1 MSENL
6 TVYIAEPRGFCAGVR
21 RAIEI
26 VEQALRDYGAPV
38 YVRHEIV
45 HNKHVI
51 EDLKN
56 KGMIFIDELAQ
67 MQDQSRPLIFSAH
80 GVPQS
85 VADETDKLGIKTIDA
100 TCPLVAKVHNQI
112 KKLYDE
118 DMEIIVIGKKN
129 HVEII
134 GTVGQIPSS
143 NKLHIINSKEDIE
156 ALNINPE
163 SKVGFVT
170 QTTLSVDDTK
180 EIVAALKQKFPSISA
195 MRKDDICFATTNR
208 QKAVKEMAKVAELII
223 VIGSKNSSN
232 SKQLKEVA
240 LKNGAKNAVLIDDA
254 SELDWALLKEYQ
266 TIGIT
271 AGASAPEY
279 LVQDLLDQ
287 LKSRYDNIK
296 IMDVKVEYDI
306 GKINDL
312 IEENVSQDLT
322 FFA

>member
-1 MSENL
+1 MSNDL

-26 VEQALRDYGAPV
+26 VEQALKDYGAPV

-56 KGMIFIDELAQ
+56 KGVIFIDELAQ
-67 MQDQSRPLIFSAH
+67 MQDKSRPLIFSAH

-85 VADETDKLGIKTIDA
+85 VVDETVKLGIKTIDA

-112 KKLYDE
+112 KKLYQE

-134 GTVGQIPSS
+134 GTVGQIPSN

-180 EIVAALKQKFPSISA
+180 EIVAALKEKFPTISA
-195 MRKDDICFATTNR
+195 MSKDDICFATTNR
-208 QKAVKEMAKVAELII
+208 QKAVKEMAKAADLVI

-254 SELDWALLKEYQ
+254 SELDWALLKQYQ

-279 LVQDLLDQ
+279 LVQDLLYQ
-287 LKSRYDNIK
+287 LKSHYDNIK
-296 IMDVKVEYDI
+296 IMDVKVEYE
-306 GKINDL
+306 KVNFKL
-312 IEENVSQDLT
+312 
-322 FFA
+322 

>member
-1 MSENL
+1 MSKDL

-26 VEQALRDYGAPV
+26 VEQALKDYGAPV

-56 KGMIFIDELAQ
+56 KGVIFIDELAQ
-67 MQDQSRPLIFSAH
+67 MQDKNRPLIFSAH

-85 VADETDKLGIKTIDA
+85 VVDETVKLGIKTIDA

-112 KKLYDE
+112 KKLYNE

-134 GTVGQIPSS
+134 GTVGQIPSN

-163 SKVGFVT
+163 CKVGFVT

-180 EIVAALKQKFPSISA
+180 EIVAALKEKFPTISA
-195 MRKDDICFATTNR
+195 MRKDDICFATTYR
-208 QKAVKEMAKVAELII
+208 QKAVKEMAKLADLII

-254 SELDWALLKEYQ
+254 NELDWALLKEYQ
-266 TIGIT
+266 TIGIS

-279 LVQDLLDQ
+279 LVQDLLYQ
-287 LKSRYDNIK
+287 LKSHYDNIK
-296 IMDVKVEYDI
+296 IMDVKVEYE
-306 GKINDL
+306 KVNFKL
-312 IEENVSQDLT
+312 
-322 FFA
+322 

>member
-1 MSENL
+1 MSEDL

-26 VEQALRDYGAPV
+26 VEQALKDYGAPV

-56 KGMIFIDELAQ
+56 KGVIFIDELAQ
-67 MQDQSRPLIFSAH
+67 MQDKSRPLIFSAH

-85 VADETDKLGIKTIDA
+85 VVDETVKLGIKTIDA

-112 KKLYDE
+112 KKLYNE

-134 GTVGQIPSS
+134 GTVGQIPSN

-156 ALNINPE
+156 ALNINPK

-180 EIVAALKQKFPSISA
+180 EIVAALKEKFPTISA
-195 MRKDDICFATTNR
+195 MSKDDICFATTNR
-208 QKAVKEMAKVAELII
+208 QKAVKEMAKLADLII

-254 SELDWALLKEYQ
+254 NELDWTLLKEYQ
-266 TIGIT
+266 TVGIT

-279 LVQDLLDQ
+279 LVQDLLYQ
-287 LKSRYDNIK
+287 LKSHYDNIK
-296 IMDVKVEYDI
+296 IMDVKVEYE
-306 GKINDL
+306 KVNFKL
-312 IEENVSQDLT
+312 
-322 FFA
+322 

>member
-85 VADETDKLGIKTIDA
+85 VVDETDKLGIKTIDA

-112 KKLYDE
+112 KKLYNE

-296 IMDVKVEYDI
+296 IMDVKVEYE
-306 GKINDL
+306 KVNFKL
-312 IEENVSQDLT
+312 
-322 FFA
+322 

>member
-26 VEQALRDYGAPV
+26 VEQALKDYGAPV

-56 KGMIFIDELAQ
+56 KGVMFIDELTQ
-67 MQDQSRPLIFSAH
+67 MQDKNRPLIFSAH

-85 VADETDKLGIKTIDA
+85 VVDETVKLGIKTIDA

-112 KKLYDE
+112 KKLYQE

-134 GTVGQIPSS
+134 GTVGQIPSN

-180 EIVAALKQKFPSISA
+180 EIVAALKQKFPTISA

-208 QKAVKEMAKVAELII
+208 QKAVKEMAKLADLVI

-266 TIGIT
+266 TLGIT

-279 LVQDLLDQ
+279 LVQDLLYQ
-287 LKSRYDNIK
+287 LKSHYDNIK
-296 IMDVKVEYDI
+296 IMDVKVEYE
-306 GKINDL
+306 KVNFKL
-312 IEENVSQDLT
+312 
-322 FFA
+322 

>member
-85 VADETDKLGIKTIDA
+85 VVDETDKLGIKTIDA

-112 KKLYDE
+112 KKLYNE

-208 QKAVKEMAKVAELII
+208 QKAVKEMAKVADLII

-279 LVQDLLDQ
+279 LVQDLLNQ

-296 IMDVKVEYDI
+296 IMDVKVEYE
-306 GKINDL
+306 KVNFKL
-312 IEENVSQDLT
+312 
-322 FFA
+322 

>member
-208 QKAVKEMAKVAELII
+208 QKAVKEMAKVADLII

-287 LKSRYDNIK
+287 LKSRYDNIT
-296 IMDVKVEYDI
+296 ILDVKVEYD
-306 GKINDL
+306 
-312 IEENVSQDLT
+312 NVNFKL
-322 FFA
+322 

>member
-85 VADETDKLGIKTIDA
+85 VVDETDKLGIKTIDA

-208 QKAVKEMAKVAELII
+208 QKAIKEMAKVADLII

-296 IMDVKVEYDI
+296 IMDVKVEYE
-306 GKINDL
+306 KVNFKL
-312 IEENVSQDLT
+312 
-322 FFA
+322 

>member
-6 TVYIAEPRGFCAGVR
+6 TVYVAEPRGFCAGVR

-26 VEQALRDYGAPV
+26 VEQALKDYGTPV

-56 KGMIFIDELAQ
+56 KGVIFIDELAQ
-67 MQDQSRPLIFSAH
+67 MQDKSRPLIFSAH

-85 VADETDKLGIKTIDA
+85 VVDETDKLGIKTIDA

-208 QKAVKEMAKVAELII
+208 QKAVKEMAKLAELII

-279 LVQDLLDQ
+279 LVQDLLNQ

-296 IMDVKVEYDI
+296 IMDVKVVYE
-306 GKINDL
+306 KVNFKL
-312 IEENVSQDLT
+312 
-322 FFA
+322 

>member
-6 TVYIAEPRGFCAGVR
+6 TVYVAEPRGFCAGVR

-26 VEQALRDYGAPV
+26 VEQALKDYGTPV

-56 KGMIFIDELAQ
+56 KGVIFIDELAQ
-67 MQDQSRPLIFSAH
+67 MQDKSRPLIFSAH

-85 VADETDKLGIKTIDA
+85 VVDETDKLGIKTIDA

-112 KKLYDE
+112 KKLYQE
-118 DMEIIVIGKKN
+118 NMEIIVIGKKN

-180 EIVAALKQKFPSISA
+180 EIIAALKQKFPSISA

-208 QKAVKEMAKVAELII
+208 QKAVKEMAKLADLII

-254 SELDWALLKEYQ
+254 NELDWALLKEYQ
-266 TIGIT
+266 TVGIT

-287 LKSRYDNIK
+287 LKSHYDNIK
-296 IMDVKVEYDI
+296 IMDVKVEYE
-306 GKINDL
+306 KVNFKL
-312 IEENVSQDLT
+312 
-322 FFA
+322 

>member
-1 MSENL
+1 MSEDL

-26 VEQALRDYGAPV
+26 VEQALKDYGAPV

-56 KGMIFIDELAQ
+56 KGVMFIDELAQ
-67 MQDQSRPLIFSAH
+67 MQDKNRPLIFSAH

-85 VADETDKLGIKTIDA
+85 VVDETVKLGIKTIDA

-112 KKLYDE
+112 KKLYQE

-134 GTVGQIPSS
+134 GTVGQIPSN

-180 EIVAALKQKFPSISA
+180 EIVAALKQKFPTIST

-208 QKAVKEMAKVAELII
+208 QKAVKEMAKLADLVI

-266 TIGIT
+266 TLGIT

-279 LVQDLLDQ
+279 LVQDLLYQ
-287 LKSRYDNIK
+287 LKSHYDNIK
-296 IMDVKVEYDI
+296 IMDVKVEYE
-306 GKINDL
+306 KVNFKL
-312 IEENVSQDLT
+312 
-322 FFA
+322 

>member
-51 EDLKN
+51 EDLQN
-56 KGMIFIDELAQ
+56 KGVIFIDELAQ

-85 VADETDKLGIKTIDA
+85 VVDETVKHGIKTIDA

-112 KKLYDE
+112 KKLYQE

-134 GTVGQIPSS
+134 GTVGQIPNS

-156 ALNINPE
+156 SLNINPE

-180 EIVAALKQKFPSISA
+180 EIVAALKQKFPTISA

-208 QKAVKEMAKVAELII
+208 QKAVKEMAKLAALII

-240 LKNGAKNAVLIDDA
+240 TKNGAKEAILIDDA
-254 SELDWALLKEYQ
+254 NELDWTLLKEYQ
-266 TIGIT
+266 TVGIT

-279 LVQDLLDQ
+279 LVQDLLYQ
-287 LKSRYDNIK
+287 LKSHYDNIK
-296 IMDVKVEYDI
+296 IMDVKVEYE
-306 GKINDL
+306 KVNFKL
-312 IEENVSQDLT
+312 
-322 FFA
+322 

>member
-6 TVYIAEPRGFCAGVR
+6 TVYVAEPRGFCAGVR

-26 VEQALRDYGAPV
+26 VEQALKDYGTPV

-56 KGMIFIDELAQ
+56 KGVIFIDELAQ
-67 MQDQSRPLIFSAH
+67 MQDKSRPLIFSAH

-85 VADETDKLGIKTIDA
+85 VVDETDKLGIKTIDA

-134 GTVGQIPSS
+134 GTVGQIPSN

-180 EIVAALKQKFPSISA
+180 EIVAALKQKFPTISA

-254 SELDWALLKEYQ
+254 NELDWALLKEYQ
-266 TIGIT
+266 TVGIT

-279 LVQDLLDQ
+279 LVQDLLNQ
-287 LKSRYDNIK
+287 LKSHYDNIK
-296 IMDVKVEYDI
+296 IMDVKVEYE
-306 GKINDL
+306 KVNFKL
-312 IEENVSQDLT
+312 
-322 FFA
+322 

>member
-6 TVYIAEPRGFCAGVR
+6 TLYIAEPRGFCAGVR

-26 VEQALRDYGAPV
+26 VKQALIDHGAPV

-51 EDLKN
+51 EDLK
-56 KGMIFIDELAQ
+56 KQGVIFIDDLAQ
-67 MQDQSRPLIFSAH
+67 MEDKSRPLIFSAH

-85 VADETDKLGIKTIDA
+85 VVDETAMLGIKTIDA
-100 TCPLVAKVHNQI
+100 TCPLVAKVHKQI
-112 KKLYDE
+112 QKLYDE
-118 DMEIIVIGKKN
+118 NMEIIVIGKKN

-134 GTVGQIPSS
+134 GTVGQIPD
-143 NKLHIINSKEDIE
+143 NAKLHIINSKEDIA
-156 ALNINPE
+156 ALEIAPA

-180 EIVAALKQKFPSISA
+180 EIVTALKQKFPTIAA

-208 QKAVKEMAKVAELII
+208 QKAVKEMAEVANLII

-232 SKQLKEVA
+232 SKQLREVA
-240 LKNGAKNAVLIDDA
+240 IKNGAKEAVLIDDA
-254 SELDWALLKEYQ
+254 GELDWLLLKQYQ
-266 TIGIT
+266 TVGIT

-279 LVQDLLDQ
+279 LVQDLLAQ
-287 LKSRYDNIK
+287 IKSRYENIK
-296 IMDVKVEYDI
+296 IMDIKVEY
-306 GKINDL
+306 
-312 IEENVSQDLT
+312 ENVNFKL
-322 FFA
+322 

>member
-208 QKAVKEMAKVAELII
+208 QKAVKEMAKVADLII

-279 LVQDLLDQ
+279 LVQDLLYQ
-287 LKSRYDNIK
+287 LKSHYDNIK
-296 IMDVKVEYDI
+296 IMDVKVEYE
-306 GKINDL
+306 KVNFKL
-312 IEENVSQDLT
+312 
-322 FFA
+322 

>member
-1 MSENL
+1 MSNDL

-26 VEQALRDYGAPV
+26 VEQALKDYGAPV

-56 KGMIFIDELAQ
+56 KGVIFIDELAQ
-67 MQDQSRPLIFSAH
+67 MQDKSRPLIFSAH

-85 VADETDKLGIKTIDA
+85 VVDETVKLGIKTIDA

-112 KKLYDE
+112 KKLYQE

-134 GTVGQIPSS
+134 GTVGQIPSN

-180 EIVAALKQKFPSISA
+180 EIVAALKEKFPTISA
-195 MRKDDICFATTNR
+195 MSKDDICFATTNR
-208 QKAVKEMAKVAELII
+208 QKAVKEMAKAADLII

-254 SELDWALLKEYQ
+254 NELDWALLKEYQ

-279 LVQDLLDQ
+279 LVQDLLYQ
-287 LKSRYDNIK
+287 LKSHYDNIK
-296 IMDVKVEYDI
+296 IMDVKVEYE
-306 GKINDL
+306 KVNFKL
-312 IEENVSQDLT
+312 
-322 FFA
+322 

>member
-6 TVYIAEPRGFCAGVR
+6 TVYVAEPRGFCAGVR

-26 VEQALRDYGAPV
+26 VEQALKDYGTPV

-56 KGMIFIDELAQ
+56 KGVIFIDELAQ
-67 MQDQSRPLIFSAH
+67 MQDKSRPLIFSAH

-85 VADETDKLGIKTIDA
+85 VVDETDKLGIKTIDA

-254 SELDWALLKEYQ
+254 NELDWALLKEYQ

-279 LVQDLLDQ
+279 LVQDLLNQ

-296 IMDVKVEYDI
+296 IMDVKVVYE
-306 GKINDL
+306 KVNFKL
-312 IEENVSQDLT
+312 
-322 FFA
+322 

>member
-1 MSENL
+1 MSNDL

-26 VEQALRDYGAPV
+26 VEQALKDYGAPV

-56 KGMIFIDELAQ
+56 KGVIFIDELAQ
-67 MQDQSRPLIFSAH
+67 MQDKSRPLIFSAH

-85 VADETDKLGIKTIDA
+85 VVDETVKLGIKTIDA

-112 KKLYDE
+112 KKLYQE

-134 GTVGQIPSS
+134 GTVGQIPSN

-180 EIVAALKQKFPSISA
+180 EIVAALKQKFPTISA
-195 MRKDDICFATTNR
+195 MSKDDICFATTNR
-208 QKAVKEMAKVAELII
+208 QKAVKEMAKLADLII

-254 SELDWALLKEYQ
+254 NELDWALLKEYQ

-279 LVQDLLDQ
+279 LVQDLLYQ
-287 LKSRYDNIK
+287 LKSHYDNIK
-296 IMDVKVEYDI
+296 IMDVKVEYE
-306 GKINDL
+306 KVNFKL
-312 IEENVSQDLT
+312 
-322 FFA
+322 